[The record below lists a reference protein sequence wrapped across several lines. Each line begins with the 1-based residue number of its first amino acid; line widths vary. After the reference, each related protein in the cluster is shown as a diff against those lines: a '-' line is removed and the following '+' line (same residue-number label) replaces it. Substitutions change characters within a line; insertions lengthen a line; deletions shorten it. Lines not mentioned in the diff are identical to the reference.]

1 MLSTQTTETTVSPHA
16 PESPVL
22 DLTAPM
28 CKGVLSANA
37 TTAVG
42 PILTTIATVLST
54 TAGGPPEVVCEGAAN
69 CTDITEKPG
78 ATIVSPI
85 LLGLTGT
92 VGQVWALVYLHC
104 STKRQNQRTVF
115 YLLLCILI
123 WTDFFGKILTT
134 PAAIVS
140 YSNRYWVGGKPMC
153 NFHGFSMVFISI
165 LTHFTVSAM
174 AVERYLGICHGYF
187 YSRNVTPSRCKMVF
201 CGIWIFCFMVSVL
214 PLFSVGQ
221 FYLQYPG
228 TWCFT
233 NIHLCDET
241 PLLQKMFTTAV
252 GVMNVC
258 NLIIIV
264 VCNVFVVGSLLK
276 MRITPHSAFEHGQPH
291 RSRKKNEQELQMV
304 IVLIVIT
311 CIFVVSWAP
320 LDAILVGNRAWPPHD
335 VEDHYIELVAI
346 RLCSLN
352 QIVDPFAYIIC
363 RVVFRSRFWSC
374 CRRAIIGRGWSR
386 RGEGS
391 HFQISSLLHN
401 RKFSRTQS
409 PPKDHI
415 ATVKEVNQE
424 FREEAAVRPEA
435 EKTTRAPSVHKSYYS
450 DSGTGSYSGVET
462 PLVDKVEEPSF
473 SMEALQEAKGSVLQH
488 SLAKSLSVA
497 IPIPLFTS
505 EQYRVAE
512 LGREGDGTNRDVY
525 YLVDASH
532 NPIGQRISNP
542 DNMCQNWSSASRGNN
557 NEVSFITVTGCDDAG
572 VYRSNSWS
580 CQSIKPPQPQYRT
593 QSTQTL
599 STGHGSYPYEANI
612 FTKPS
617 ETQTDDLNGLREQ
630 NGNNPT
636 PDISLGPE
644 NSVELNGNV
653 KRFSSLTVCQAHS
666 SEEMPKE
673 SSVSACKRPLS
684 ACLSDTSMDAL
695 ERNSKFTKS

>member
-1 MLSTQTTETTVSPHA
+1 MLSTQTTETTVSPEI

-22 DLTAPM
+22 DLMAPM
-28 CKGVLSANA
+28 CKGVPSANA
-37 TTAVG
+37 TATMG

-69 CTDITEKPG
+69 CTDITEHRG

-92 VGQVWALVYLHC
+92 VGQLWALVYLHC
-104 STKRQNQRTVF
+104 STRRQNQRTVF

-134 PAAIVS
+134 PAAIIS
-140 YSNRYWVGGKPMC
+140 YSQKKWQGGKPMC

-187 YSRNVTPSRCKMVF
+187 YSRNVTPSRCKMFF
-201 CGIWIFCFMVSVL
+201 CGIWIFCFMVAVL

-241 PLLQKMFTTAV
+241 PLLQKVFTTTV

-258 NLIIIV
+258 NLIVIV

-386 RGEGS
+386 RGDGGS
-391 HFQISSLLHN
+391 HFQISSLLPN

-450 DSGTGSYSGVET
+450 DS
-462 PLVDKVEEPSF
+462 D
-473 SMEALQEAKGSVLQH
+473 
-488 SLAKSLSVA
+488 
-497 IPIPLFTS
+497 
-505 EQYRVAE
+505 
-512 LGREGDGTNRDVY
+512 
-525 YLVDASH
+525 
-532 NPIGQRISNP
+532 
-542 DNMCQNWSSASRGNN
+542 
-557 NEVSFITVTGCDDAG
+557 CDDAG

-617 ETQTDDLNGLREQ
+617 ETQRDELHGLQEV
-630 NGNNPT
+630 NGNNQT
-636 PDISLGPE
+636 PNISLGSG

-653 KRFSSLTVCQAHS
+653 NRFSSLTVCQAHS
-666 SEEMPKE
+666 SEEIPKE
-673 SSVSACKRPLS
+673 GSVSASKRPLS
-684 ACLSDTSMDAL
+684 ACLSDTSMDVL

>member
-450 DSGTGSYSGVET
+450 DSG
-462 PLVDKVEEPSF
+462 
-473 SMEALQEAKGSVLQH
+473 
-488 SLAKSLSVA
+488 
-497 IPIPLFTS
+497 
-505 EQYRVAE
+505 
-512 LGREGDGTNRDVY
+512 
-525 YLVDASH
+525 
-532 NPIGQRISNP
+532 
-542 DNMCQNWSSASRGNN
+542 
-557 NEVSFITVTGCDDAG
+557 CDDAG

>member
-1 MLSTQTTETTVSPHA
+1 MLSTQVTETTVSPSV
-16 PESPVL
+16 PEIPVL
-22 DLTAPM
+22 DLNAPI
-28 CKGVLSANA
+28 CKGVHSANA
-37 TTAVG
+37 SGAD
-42 PILTTIATVLST
+42 PFLTTIATVLST
-54 TAGGPPEVVCEGAAN
+54 TASGAPDVVCEGAAN
-69 CTDITEKPG
+69 CTDITEHRG

-92 VGQVWALVYLHC
+92 VGQIWALVYLHC

-140 YSNRYWVGGKPMC
+140 YSHKYWVGGKPMC
-153 NFHGFSMVFISI
+153 DFHGFSMVFISI

-201 CGIWIFCFMVSVL
+201 CGIWTFCFMFSVL
-214 PLFSVGQ
+214 PLFNVGH

-233 NIHLCDET
+233 NIHLCAET
-241 PLLQKMFTTAV
+241 SILEKAFTTAL

-264 VCNVFVVGSLLK
+264 FCNIAVVVSLLR
-276 MRITPHSAFEHGQPH
+276 MRITPHSAFEMGQPH

-304 IVLIVIT
+304 IVLTVIT
-311 CIFVVSWAP
+311 GIFVVSWAP
-320 LDAILVGNRAWPPHD
+320 LDGILVMNQAWPPHYM
-335 VEDHYIELVAI
+335 EDHYIELVAI

-386 RGEGS
+386 RGDGS

-424 FREEAAVRPEA
+424 FPEEVSVRPET

-473 SMEALQEAKGSVLQH
+473 SMGALHEAKGSVLQH
-488 SLAKSLSVA
+488 SLVKSLSVA

-512 LGREGDGTNRDVY
+512 FGKEGDGKSKDVY
-525 YLVDASH
+525 YLVDSSH

-542 DNMCQNWSSASRGNN
+542 ENTCQGLASAPQWNN
-557 NEVSFITVTGCDDAG
+557 NEVSYITVTGCDDTG
-572 VYRSNSWS
+572 VCRSNSWS
-580 CQSIKPPQPQYRT
+580 CHSMKPPQPQYRT

-599 STGHGSYPYEANI
+599 STGCGSYPYEASM

-617 ETQTDDLNGLREQ
+617 DAQVYGLNGFQEN
-630 NGNNPT
+630 NGNSST
-636 PDISLGPE
+636 PNISLEPE
-644 NSVELNGNV
+644 NSELNGNV
-653 KRFSSLTVCQAHS
+653 EKLSSHSLSQAQS
-666 SEEMPKE
+666 SEEIPKD
-673 SSVSACKRPLS
+673 SSVSTSKRPLS
-684 ACLSDTSMDAL
+684 TCLSDTSIDAL
-695 ERNSKFTKS
+695 ERDPKFMKT